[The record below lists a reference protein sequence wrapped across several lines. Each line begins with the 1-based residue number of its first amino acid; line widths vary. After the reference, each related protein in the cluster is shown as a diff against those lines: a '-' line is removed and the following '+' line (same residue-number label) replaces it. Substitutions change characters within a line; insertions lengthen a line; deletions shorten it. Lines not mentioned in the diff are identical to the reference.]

1 MPDQISRFL
10 STRIDAGDFPSAVYL
25 VAENGQIVM
34 HEALGN
40 AVVKPEL
47 IPATKETIYDLASLT
62 KVLTSGFLAAK
73 LVGTGELDIEQPIK
87 KYLSEFEGT
96 GKDGVTVKHLLS
108 HTSGFTAWK
117 PFYLI
122 VDHPD
127 EIIANIAATPF
138 DYRTGSRVV
147 YSDANFILLGRI
159 IERLYSMPLNRVVD
173 DEIGKPL
180 GLWDTGFKPAAE
192 LRPRIAACEHGNG
205 FERQTC
211 IDQGY
216 VVDTRNDRF
225 RTDTIWGEVHDGNAY
240 FMDGVAGH
248 AGLFSTATEMLAIAL
263 QFLPGHTSILMP
275 SDCDIFSYNFTE
287 GMNEHRSFSFQ
298 LATTPECTAGQNM
311 SPESF
316 GHLGFTG
323 TSLWIDPVKDRV
335 FILLTNRTHD
345 RALPFENINAV
356 RRRFHDLANMILDK
370 K

>member
-10 STRIDAGDFPSAVYL
+10 STRIDAGDFPSAVFL

-40 AVVKPEL
+40 AVVEPEL

-62 KVLTSGFLAAK
+62 KVLTTGLLSAQLA
-73 LVGTGELDIEQPIK
+73 GSGELDIEQPIK
-87 KYLSEFEGT
+87 KYLPEFEAV

-108 HTSGFTAWK
+108 HTSGFAAWK
-117 PFYLI
+117 PFYLLVDQPDAI
-122 VDHPD
+122 V
-127 EIIANIAATPF
+127 ANIAATPL

-159 IERLYSMPLNRVVD
+159 IEKLYSLPLDRVVE
-173 DEIGKPL
+173 DEIADFL
-180 GLWDTGFKPAAE
+180 GLRETGFKPAAE

-216 VVDTRNDRF
+216 AVDARKDRF
-225 RTDTIWGEVHDGNAY
+225 RTETIWGEVHDGNAH
-240 FMDGVAGH
+240 FMGGVAGH
-248 AGLFSTATEMLAIAL
+248 AGLFSTATEVLAIAL
-263 QFLPGHTSILMP
+263 QFLEKHTSLLYRE
-275 SDCDIFSYNFTE
+275 DCGRFSHYFTA
-287 GMNEHRSFSFQ
+287 GMNEHRSFAFQ
-298 LATTPECTAGQNM
+298 LATTPESTAGTKM
-311 SPESF
+311 SRTSF

-335 FILLTNRTHD
+335 FILLTNRTHN
-345 RALPFENINAV
+345 RELPFENINAV
-356 RRRFHDLANMILDK
+356 RRRFHDLGNEFLDK
-370 K
+370 I

>member
-34 HEALGN
+34 HETLGN

-47 IPATKETIYDLASLT
+47 IPVTKETIYDLASLT
-62 KVLTSGFLAAK
+62 KVLTTGFLSAK
-73 LVGTGELDIEQPIK
+73 LASSGELDIEQPIK
-87 KYLSEFEGT
+87 KYLPEFEGS
-96 GKDGVTVKHLLS
+96 GKDGVAVRHLVS
-108 HTSGFTAWK
+108 HTSGFAAWK

-122 VDHPD
+122 VDQPE
-127 EIIANIAATPF
+127 EIVGNIADTPF

-159 IERLYSMPLNRVVD
+159 IEKLYGMPLNRVVD
-173 DEIGKPL
+173 DEIGEPL

-211 IDQGY
+211 VDQGY
-216 VVDTRNDRF
+216 VVRDDRF
-225 RTDTIWGEVHDGNAY
+225 RIDTIWGEVHDGNAH
-240 FMDGVAGH
+240 FMGGVAGH

-263 QFLPGHTSILMP
+263 QFLPEHTSILKP
-275 SDCDIFSYNFTE
+275 LDCEKFSHNFTE

-298 LATTPECTAGQNM
+298 LATTPECTAGEYM